1 MSARRLFID
10 TNLLLLL
17 FVGTA
22 SETYIAAHRR
32 TRIYTIDDF
41 ALLKLVIGDAA
52 VFVTTP
58 NVLAETS
65 NLIRQFDQ
73 TRLAPVLQAFRGYA
87 EAATETYVP
96 SAVAVNASDF
106 DTLGLNDISILD
118 AQESDVTL
126 ITDGLHLYLT
136 SAMSGRKALNFT
148 HERER
153 ILG

>member
-1 MSARRLFID
+1 MSAGRPFID

-22 SETYIAAHRR
+22 SETDIAAHRR
-32 TRIYTIDDF
+32 TRVYTVDDF
-41 ALLKLVIGDAA
+41 ALLKLLIGDAA

-73 TRLAPVLQAFRGYA
+73 ARLAPVLQAFRGYA
-87 EAATETYVP
+87 KTATETYVA
-96 SAVAVNASDF
+96 SADGVGSADF
-106 DTLGLNDISILD
+106 DRLGLNDVSILD
-118 AQESDVTL
+118 AQEPDMTL
-126 ITDGLHLYLT
+126 ITDDLQRYLT
-136 SAMSGRKALNFT
+136 SAMSGRKVLNFT